1 MGGTRLADSERG
13 ERREAERG
21 VGASEDVPKGPPHGP
36 PHKDDRSLPYEGRV
50 IQGWHVALILGIAG
64 LVALFYQGLWGNPHD
79 IPTVLVGTPA
89 PGFSGP
95 EVNTGEMISL
105 KEYKGKVVMLNF
117 WASWCLECREE
128 HQNLL
133 AIHKRFGK
141 NPNFVLLGINYQ
153 DQEEDAQQYLE
164 TYGSSFQHVRDLK
177 GTISIDYGVYGVPE
191 TFIVDQQGIIQ
202 HKVVGPLIGPVY
214 TQVTEQ
220 VIAPLLQRSPKES
233 L

>member
-1 MGGTRLADSERG
+1 MGGTHLSDRERSEPRTG
-13 ERREAERG
+13 ESP
-21 VGASEDVPKGPPHGP
+21 SEV
-36 PHKDDRSLPYEGRV
+36 LV
-50 IQGWHVALILGIAG
+50 IRGWHVALILGIVG
-64 LVALFYQGLWGNPHD
+64 LVALFYEGLWGNPRD

-89 PGFSGP
+89 PDFSGP

-105 KEYKGKVVMLNF
+105 KDYKGKVVMLNF

-133 AIHKRFGK
+133 AIHKRFGQD
-141 NPNFVLLGINYQ
+141 PNFVLLGINYQ
-153 DQEEDAQQYLE
+153 DKEEHARQYLV
-164 TYGSSFQHVRDLK
+164 TYGSGFQHVRDLK

-191 TFIVDQQGIIQ
+191 TFIMDQQGTIR
-202 HKVVGPLIGPVY
+202 HKLVGPLIGPVY

-220 VIAPLLQRSPKES
+220 VIAPLLLGSPKGS